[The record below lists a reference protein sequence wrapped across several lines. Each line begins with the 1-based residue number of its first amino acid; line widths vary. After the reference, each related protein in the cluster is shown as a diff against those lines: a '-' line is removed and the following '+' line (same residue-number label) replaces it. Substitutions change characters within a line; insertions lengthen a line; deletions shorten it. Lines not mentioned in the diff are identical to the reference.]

1 MTATDIFIGVIIIG
15 TVIAGLIT
23 VFLGYADYYVIGT
36 IQNFNKGL
44 PPSVNPGA
52 ATTSLLN
59 FSSSF
64 ATFFPDLS
72 VVLAIVLMAET
83 WMLSAFIKSHPLAAV
98 VGVVSLFAYTIAAF
112 FISNAMIGAV
122 RGVAN
127 AIPSFASYLSFAGP
141 IIQFWIYLPIIGVVA
156 TIIDISIAV
165 VAARA

>member
-23 VFLGYADYYVIGT
+23 VFLGYADYYVIGV

-72 VVLAIVLMAET
+72 VVLAIILMAGLLALQMG
-83 WMLSAFIKSHPLAAV
+83 MLEASEAVLALVHSAAV
-98 VGVVSLFAYTIAAF
+98 LLEWGLISSSLCWLQ
-112 FISNAMIGAV
+112 V
-122 RGVAN
+122 RYSMMV
-127 AIPSFASYLSFAGP
+127 
-141 IIQFWIYLPIIGVVA
+141 
-156 TIIDISIAV
+156 
-165 VAARA
+165 